1 MEIYNDFYKIINESS
16 KNTDKE
22 FSPWILRFEFDR
34 SLMLSKNIK
43 MEDIF
48 NVIYKHFNHID
59 EFINCVYSD
68 DNSQELF
75 FRINYITK
83 KNTKVSIIDNEDM
96 ISTLKTIETTI
107 LNLILKGIDKIQK
120 ASMSNVK
127 SIVDFEDGEYIEKP
141 QWVIDTTG
149 SNLNEILGN
158 DNIDPYRTISNNIVE
173 IYETFGIEAV
183 RNLLLQEI
191 LDVIEYSGAYVNYRH
206 VSLLADTMTNKG
218 FLMSIDRFG
227 INKSDRGPLAKCSFE
242 ETPDILAK
250 AALFGE
256 LDHING
262 VSSNIMMG
270 QEVPIGT
277 GCVDLFFDEKLL

>member
-1 MEIYNDFYKIINESS
+1 M
-16 KNTDKE
+16 
-22 FSPWILRFEFDR
+22 
-34 SLMLSKNIK
+34 
-43 MEDIF
+43 
-48 NVIYKHFNHID
+48 
-59 EFINCVYSD
+59 
-68 DNSQELF
+68 
-75 FRINYITK
+75 
-83 KNTKVSIIDNEDM
+83 
-96 ISTLKTIETTI
+96 
-107 LNLILKGIDKIQK
+107 
-120 ASMSNVK
+120 
-127 SIVDFEDGEYIEKP
+127 
-141 QWVIDTTG
+141 IDTTG

-277 GCVDLFFDEKLL
+277 GCVDLFFDEKAFMNNHISNIMKAEEENKYSEDDVENYCTEDNLQFNIFHNLKPFDQRL

>member
-1 MEIYNDFYKIINESS
+1 M
-16 KNTDKE
+16 
-22 FSPWILRFEFDR
+22 
-34 SLMLSKNIK
+34 
-43 MEDIF
+43 
-48 NVIYKHFNHID
+48 V
-59 EFINCVYSD
+59 
-68 DNSQELF
+68 
-75 FRINYITK
+75 
-83 KNTKVSIIDNEDM
+83 
-96 ISTLKTIETTI
+96 STLKTIETTI
-107 LNLILKGIDKIQK
+107 MNLILKGVDKIKK
-120 ASMSNVK
+120 ASMSYVK
-127 SIVDFEDGEYIEKP
+127 TIVEHEDGEFIEKP

-158 DNIDPYRTISNNIVE
+158 ENIDPYRTISNNIVE

-206 VSLLADTMTNKG
+206 VALLADTMTNKG

-277 GCVDLFFDEKLL
+277 GCVDLFFDEEAFMNNHISNVKKVEQETKYSEEYVENYCTEDNLQFNMVNIDTISEDQLNEAIPEPEIVF